1 MKYGYLIWVCIS
13 SSELSVQY
21 LEHVSILQYIFI
33 RCNMAIG
40 LSLHCK
46 LRYISPLLRLYINVF
61 YGTHLLAEIWH
72 LITISIITIIIIII
86 IIIIIFAVVVL
97 SLTFFIVHLKFP

>member
-1 MKYGYLIWVCIS
+1 MKYGYLIWVFIS

-21 LEHVSILQYIFI
+21 LDPVSILQYIFI

-40 LSLHCK
+40 LGLHCK
-46 LRYISPLLRLYINVF
+46 LRNISPLRRLYINVF
-61 YGTHLLAEIWH
+61 YGIHLLAVIWH
-72 LITISIITIIIIII
+72 LITISIIIITIIIM

-97 SLTFFIVHLKFP
+97 SLIFFIVHLKFL

>member
-1 MKYGYLIWVCIS
+1 MKYGSLIWVCIS

-33 RCNMAIG
+33 RSNMAIG
-40 LSLHCK
+40 LGLHCK

-61 YGTHLLAEIWH
+61 YSIHLLAVIWH
-72 LITISIITIIIIII
+72 LITISIIIITIII

-97 SLTFFIVHLKFP
+97 SLILFIVHLKFL

>member
-1 MKYGYLIWVCIS
+1 
-13 SSELSVQY
+13 
-21 LEHVSILQYIFI
+21 
-33 RCNMAIG
+33 MAIG
-40 LSLHCK
+40 LGLHCK

-86 IIIIIFAVVVL
+86 ITFAVVVL
-97 SLTFFIVHLKFP
+97 SLTFSIVHLKFP